1 MKIVALF
8 FLLFASTYGLE
19 AQNQTK
25 TDSKIN
31 KKVLWGR
38 ITLEAFSMD
47 LCQDWY
53 APEYVAF
60 VPKTKIIKKLK
71 ELDLSNISIEL
82 ILGSWCHDS
91 HREVPRFIKIL
102 NAINFQFDQLQMNAL
117 DTFKTSPDYNTNG
130 HKIAYVPTV
139 IVYRNGKEIGR
150 IIESP
155 KKSLEKDLL
164 KIISKN

>member
-8 FLLFASTYGLE
+8 LLLSASTFVLE

-38 ITLEAFSMD
+38 ITLEAFSID

-60 VPKTKIIKKLK
+60 VPKAKIIKKLEK
-71 ELDLSNISIEL
+71 LDLSNISIEL

-117 DTFKTSPDYNTNG
+117 DTFKTSPDYDTKG
-130 HKIAYVPTV
+130 HKIVSVPTV
-139 IVYRNGKEIGR
+139 IVYRNEKEIGR